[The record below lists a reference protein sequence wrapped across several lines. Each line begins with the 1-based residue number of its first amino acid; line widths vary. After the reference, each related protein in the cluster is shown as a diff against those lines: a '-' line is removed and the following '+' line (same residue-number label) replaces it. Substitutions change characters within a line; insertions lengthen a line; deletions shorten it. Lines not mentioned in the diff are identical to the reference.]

1 MSAKAA
7 VLLVEDDRDEIDVV
21 LRAVDR
27 SGIDAAIEVARD
39 GHEALES
46 LGLEP
51 TDAADGPSAQ
61 PKVVFLDLKMPRVDG
76 FEVLRRVR
84 ADPRTADLPV
94 VVLSRSDRT
103 EDVQRSYALGAN
115 SVLVKR
121 FDPRGPG
128 AYFAEA
134 VRYWLELNRAP
145 EGGGN
150 R

>member
-1 MSAKAA
+1 
-7 VLLVEDDRDEIDVV
+7 VLLVEDDRDEVEIA
-21 LRAVDR
+21 LRALGR
-27 SGIDAAIEVARD
+27 SGVDAHVEVARD
-39 GHEALES
+39 GHEALET

-51 TDAADGPSAQ
+51 DGSDPAAAPD
-61 PKVVFLDLKMPRVDG
+61 VVFLDLKMPRVDG
-76 FEVLRRVR
+76 FEVLRRMR

-94 VVLSRSDRT
+94 VVLSRSDRH
-103 EDVQRSYALGAN
+103 EDVQRSYDLGAN

-134 VRYWLELNRAP
+134 VRYWVELNRAP
-145 EGGGN
+145 EGGE

>member
-1 MSAKAA
+1 MSARAA
-7 VLLVEDDRDEIDVV
+7 VLLVEDDRDEIDVA
-21 LRAVDR
+21 LRALGR
-27 SGIDAAIEVARD
+27 SGIAAKVEIARD

-51 TDAADGPSAQ
+51 DDAEPVPTPD
-61 PKVVFLDLKMPRVDG
+61 VVFLDLRMPRVDG

-94 VVLSRSDRT
+94 VVLSRSDRV
-103 EDVQRSYALGAN
+103 EDVKRSYALGAN

-121 FDPRGPG
+121 LDSRGPG

-145 EGGGN
+145 APEGGQ